1 MAIGYCE
8 ARYIHFR
15 QQQNIEDSH
24 DVHNRKLRE
33 LYQELGNFNISEY
46 FLKPHAFQYSAEL
59 QSDSYK
65 IVINQVQYFFLP
77 EIITK

>member
-33 LYQELGNFNISEY
+33 LCQELGNFN
-46 FLKPHAFQYSAEL
+46 LAF
-59 QSDSYK
+59 DSRRLTKTDIHYNNK
-65 IVINQVQYFFLP
+65 IIRECAKTV
-77 EIITK
+77 